1 MTSNSYQTQTID
13 LPDEYSIRQT
23 PPLATT
29 REWVMALNP
38 AVTTWYVYPFIDVFS
53 PFNEA
58 KALFKSIRLGFQG
71 STVKLKFM
79 GQTLAKDGNLPLT
92 PKTARLSALQVLEA
106 IDTFSSTSSRWDVIG
121 YWGSL
126 GLVWFVASVL
136 TIPFTLNPYADI
148 NSVQWA
154 SVLSIAAIKGFS
166 ITGIGYL
173 IHNWTHWLRK
183 KVVLSSEH
191 MEELHGALLE
201 FRTVKT
207 WGSKVQ
213 QIFRDI
219 EKFNDLA
226 SGDSLSQLK
235 ALNAEQAQQIDLLSK
250 NLEALQKQIN
260 TYKTNATSLL
270 EDLFIESEDQS
281 SKIPVSFFKNIIFQ
295 TGEPGFNNSIALP
308 ILILTAWSLRA
319 QPPLPKEKISTVIRQ
334 RVKSNAEIVRNL
346 CRDLPGYRG
355 RLTKDS
361 QWDAYV
367 SSLETPI
374 CKILVPM
381 SDDGKSIS
389 GSGHFESKFEYLAK
403 VRPLPDFICSAD
415 RQCDACVTE
424 D

>member
-1 MTSNSYQTQTID
+1 MTSNSYQTQIVA
-13 LPDEYSIRQT
+13 LPDEYSIRRT
-23 PPLATT
+23 LPLATT

-38 AVTTWYVYPFIDVFS
+38 TVTAWYVYPFIDVFS

-58 KALFKSIRLGFQG
+58 KALFKNIRLGFRG
-71 STVKLKFM
+71 STLNLKFM

-126 GLVWFVASVL
+126 GLVWLVASFL
-136 TIPFTLNPYADI
+136 TLPINLTDFADLG
-148 NSVQWA
+148 SVQWA
-154 SVLSIAAIKGFS
+154 TFLSLVAIQGFAL
-166 ITGIGYL
+166 TAIGYL
-173 IHNWTHWLRK
+173 IHNWTHWFRK
-183 KVVLSSEH
+183 KVVLASERL
-191 MEELHGALLE
+191 EELHSAILE
-201 FRTVKT
+201 CRNVKA
-207 WGSKVQ
+207 WGPSVQ
-213 QIFRDI
+213 QIFGDI

-235 ALNAEQAQQIDLLSK
+235 IHNTKQAQQIDLLSK
-250 NLEALQKQIN
+250 ELEAAQKQIN

-270 EDLFIESEDQS
+270 GDLFIESEDKS
-281 SKIPVSFFKNIIFQ
+281 FKIPVSFFKHAIFQ
-295 TGEPGFNNSIALP
+295 TGEPGFSDSIALP

-319 QPPLPKEKISTVIRQ
+319 QPPLPKEKISTIIRQ

-346 CRDLPGYRG
+346 CKDLPQYRG
-355 RLTKDS
+355 KITKDA
-361 QWDAYV
+361 QWKTYV

-374 CKILVPM
+374 LKILVPM

-415 RQCDACVTE
+415 RQCDACMT
-424 D
+424 

>member
-1 MTSNSYQTQTID
+1 MTSNSYQTQIID
-13 LPDEYSIRQT
+13 LPDEYSIRRT
-23 PPLATT
+23 LPLATT
-29 REWVMALNP
+29 RKWVMALNP
-38 AVTTWYVYPFIDVFS
+38 AVTAWYVYPVIDVFS

-71 STVKLKFM
+71 STLKLKFM

-126 GLVWFVASVL
+126 GLVWFVASFL
-136 TIPFTLNPYADI
+136 TLPFNLTDFADLG
-148 NSVQWA
+148 SVQWA
-154 SVLSIAAIKGFS
+154 TFLSLVAMQGFAH
-166 ITGIGYL
+166 TGIGYL
-173 IHNWTHWLRK
+173 IHNWTHWFRK

-191 MEELHGALLE
+191 MEELHSALLE
-201 FRTVKT
+201 CRTVKT

-235 ALNAEQAQQIDLLSK
+235 AHNAEQAQQIDLLSK
-250 NLEALQKQIN
+250 NLEAVQKQIN
-260 TYKTNATSLL
+260 TYKTNASLL
-270 EDLFIESEDQS
+270 EDLFIESDDKS
-281 SKIPVSFFKNIIFQ
+281 FKIPVSFFKNAIFQ
-295 TGEPGFNNSIALP
+295 TGEPGFSDSIALP

-346 CRDLPGYRG
+346 CKGLPQYRG
-355 RLTKDS
+355 KITKDA
-361 QWDAYV
+361 QWKTYV

-374 CKILVPM
+374 LKILVPM

-389 GSGHFESKFEYLAK
+389 GSGYFESRFEYLAK
-403 VRPLPDFICSAD
+403 ARPLPEFLGSAD
-415 RQCDACVTE
+415 RQHDAFMTE

>member
-1 MTSNSYQTQTID
+1 MTSNSYQTQIVA
-13 LPDEYSIRQT
+13 LPDEYSIRRT
-23 PPLATT
+23 LPLATT

-38 AVTTWYVYPFIDVFS
+38 TVTAWYVYPFIDVFS
-53 PFNEA
+53 PFNSA
-58 KALFKSIRLGFQG
+58 KALFRNLRKGFHG
-71 STVKLKFM
+71 KTSSLKYM
-79 GQTLAKDGNLPLT
+79 SKPLTKEGNIPLT

-106 IDTFSSTSSRWDVIG
+106 IDKCSSTSSRWDVIS

-126 GLVWFVASVL
+126 ALAWLVASVL
-136 TIPFTLNPYADI
+136 SIPFTLNPYADI

-154 SVLSIAAIKGFS
+154 TVLSIAAIKGFS

-183 KVVLSSEH
+183 KTVLASERV
-191 MEELHGALLE
+191 EELHSAILE
-201 FRTVKT
+201 CRNVKA
-207 WGSKVQ
+207 WSPSVQ
-213 QIFRDI
+213 QIFGDI

-235 ALNAEQAQQIDLLSK
+235 IHNTKQAQQIDLLSK
-250 NLEALQKQIN
+250 ELEAAQKQIN

-270 EDLFIESEDQS
+270 GDLFIESEDKS
-281 SKIPVSFFKNIIFQ
+281 FKIPVSFFKHAIFQ
-295 TGEPGFNNSIALP
+295 TGEPGFSDSIALP

-346 CRDLPGYRG
+346 CKDLPQYRG
-355 RLTKDS
+355 KITKNA
-361 QWDAYV
+361 QWKTYV

-374 CKILVPM
+374 LKILVPM

-389 GSGHFESKFEYLAK
+389 GSGYFESRFEYLAK
-403 VRPLPDFICSAD
+403 ARPLPEFLGSAD
-415 RQCDACVTE
+415 RLHDTCMTE

>member
-1 MTSNSYQTQTID
+1 M
-13 LPDEYSIRQT
+13 LFVE
-23 PPLATT
+23 PP
-29 REWVMALNP
+29 
-38 AVTTWYVYPFIDVFS
+38 
-53 PFNEA
+53 
-58 KALFKSIRLGFQG
+58 
-71 STVKLKFM
+71 
-79 GQTLAKDGNLPLT
+79 
-92 PKTARLSALQVLEA
+92 
-106 IDTFSSTSSRWDVIG
+106 
-121 YWGSL
+121 
-126 GLVWFVASVL
+126 
-136 TIPFTLNPYADI
+136 
-148 NSVQWA
+148 
-154 SVLSIAAIKGFS
+154 
-166 ITGIGYL
+166 
-173 IHNWTHWLRK
+173 
-183 KVVLSSEH
+183 
-191 MEELHGALLE
+191 
-201 FRTVKT
+201 
-207 WGSKVQ
+207 
-213 QIFRDI
+213 
-219 EKFNDLA
+219 
-226 SGDSLSQLK
+226 
-235 ALNAEQAQQIDLLSK
+235 LLSK

-281 SKIPVSFFKNIIFQ
+281 FKIPISFFKNIIFQ

-403 VRPLPDFICSAD
+403 VRPLPDFRPS
-415 RQCDACVTE
+415 V
-424 D
+424 